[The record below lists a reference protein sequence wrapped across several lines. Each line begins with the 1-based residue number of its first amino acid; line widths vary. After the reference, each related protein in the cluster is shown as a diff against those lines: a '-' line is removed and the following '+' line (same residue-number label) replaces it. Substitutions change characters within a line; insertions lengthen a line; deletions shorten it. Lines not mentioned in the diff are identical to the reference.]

1 VIKLA
6 PKLWLPN
13 EAVTQTFLIL
23 GKRGSG
29 KTNTAV
35 VLVEEMVKLA
45 PVVILDPIDAWW
57 GLKSSF
63 AGDEEGLK
71 VYVFGGPHADL
82 PLDPDGGELMA
93 RLFIEHRISM
103 VLSMKGWS
111 VGQRARFVTGFCT
124 YLLNHNN
131 RVPVHVVLEEA
142 DAFIPQ
148 RPQQGEEAMLG
159 ATDRLIRWGRMD
171 GIGATAISQ
180 RSAAINKNTTTQ
192 AETLIAHRIIGPQDR
207 DAIEEWIKFHGTKDE
222 RNVVMSELPHLQ
234 NGEAYIWSP
243 EWLKILGRY
252 MIRRRHTFDSAAT
265 PKVGEK
271 RVEPKH
277 LTAVD
282 LEKLRG
288 QLSTVIDKAKQDD
301 PRELRKMLAESQ
313 RTNESLMQRIKDA
326 EARPPTIQTITHEV
340 DWDKLT
346 QLWTEQLANPAI
358 REAITVV
365 PKPRESPAQ
374 IAKTFDVP
382 ERAVTA
388 PENGPLPRSPR
399 SRSDHLFLVDI
410 SQPQQ
415 RILDGLA
422 TLESMRVRVGAWS
435 IVAMLGKQSP
445 KSSGFEK
452 NVSILRSRQLIE
464 GGRAGLNLTEAGRKV
479 AQWPAFKMTPTAIQG
494 AVLAMISGPQ
504 QRMLNVLIE
513 RYPRE
518 VEWTYLADKSNQ
530 SPTSS
535 GFEKNVSV
543 LRSLGLVVGGR
554 AGLSAAPVL
563 FLEG

>member
-1 VIKLA
+1 MVREIKQLREA
-6 PKLWLPN
+6 PP
-13 EAVTQTFLIL
+13 AVQ
-23 GKRGSG
+23 
-29 KTNTAV
+29 
-35 VLVEEMVKLA
+35 
-45 PVVILDPIDAWW
+45 
-57 GLKSSF
+57 
-63 AGDEEGLK
+63 
-71 VYVFGGPHADL
+71 
-82 PLDPDGGELMA
+82 
-93 RLFIEHRISM
+93 IE
-103 VLSMKGWS
+103 
-111 VGQRARFVTGFCT
+111 
-124 YLLNHNN
+124 
-131 RVPVHVVLEEA
+131 
-142 DAFIPQ
+142 
-148 RPQQGEEAMLG
+148 
-159 ATDRLIRWGRMD
+159 
-171 GIGATAISQ
+171 
-180 RSAAINKNTTTQ
+180 
-192 AETLIAHRIIGPQDR
+192 
-207 DAIEEWIKFHGTKDE
+207 
-222 RNVVMSELPHLQ
+222 
-234 NGEAYIWSP
+234 
-243 EWLKILGRY
+243 
-252 MIRRRHTFDSAAT
+252 
-265 PKVGEK
+265 
-271 RVEPKH
+271 
-277 LTAVD
+277 
-282 LEKLRG
+282 
-288 QLSTVIDKAKQDD
+288 
-301 PRELRKMLAESQ
+301 
-313 RTNESLMQRIKDA
+313 
-326 EARPPTIQTITHEV
+326 TITHEV

-346 QLWTEQLANPAI
+346 QLWTQQLANPAT
-358 REAITVV
+358 RAAFTVV
-365 PKPRESPAQ
+365 RETNGGSAVEPRSPAL
-374 IAKTFDVP
+374 ASSAGTRP
-382 ERAVTA
+382 EPPPPNAR
-388 PENGPLPRSPR
+388 PLPRPSQAPPP
-399 SRSDHLFLVDI
+399 LIVDGL

>member
-1 VIKLA
+1 
-6 PKLWLPN
+6 
-13 EAVTQTFLIL
+13 
-23 GKRGSG
+23 
-29 KTNTAV
+29 
-35 VLVEEMVKLA
+35 
-45 PVVILDPIDAWW
+45 
-57 GLKSSF
+57 
-63 AGDEEGLK
+63 
-71 VYVFGGPHADL
+71 
-82 PLDPDGGELMA
+82 
-93 RLFIEHRISM
+93 
-103 VLSMKGWS
+103 
-111 VGQRARFVTGFCT
+111 
-124 YLLNHNN
+124 
-131 RVPVHVVLEEA
+131 
-142 DAFIPQ
+142 
-148 RPQQGEEAMLG
+148 
-159 ATDRLIRWGRMD
+159 
-171 GIGATAISQ
+171 
-180 RSAAINKNTTTQ
+180 
-192 AETLIAHRIIGPQDR
+192 
-207 DAIEEWIKFHGTKDE
+207 
-222 RNVVMSELPHLQ
+222 
-234 NGEAYIWSP
+234 
-243 EWLKILGRY
+243 
-252 MIRRRHTFDSAAT
+252 
-265 PKVGEK
+265 
-271 RVEPKH
+271 
-277 LTAVD
+277 
-282 LEKLRG
+282 
-288 QLSTVIDKAKQDD
+288 
-301 PRELRKMLAESQ
+301 
-313 RTNESLMQRIKDA
+313 
-326 EARPPTIQTITHEV
+326 
-340 DWDKLT
+340 
-346 QLWTEQLANPAI
+346 
-358 REAITVV
+358 
-365 PKPRESPAQ
+365 
-374 IAKTFDVP
+374 VP